1 MTVDALSETLD
12 PAVALAD
19 FASRLRF
26 EDIPARVVEQTKQ
39 AVLDILGVALAGAGH
54 GEGARET
61 VGFAATQT
69 GAAEAT
75 IWSSGERVSAPAAA
89 LANAALARALD
100 YDDILESPQVH
111 VSVCVVPAAFAVAE
125 RQGTPVGGK
134 ALLTAIVIGSE
145 IQCRLAAAI
154 RGQNA
159 GALPLLQPTQIFGYF
174 SAAAACG
181 RLLGLDPAA
190 MESAFGLAL
199 MQAAGTQEMV
209 VHSTHSAGKC
219 IYAAFS
225 NQGGVQSALM
235 AECGVLAQG
244 AAFGGKAGLF
254 QAYYGGRYRASALT
268 DDLGEEF
275 VSTRRCI
282 KACPG
287 TLVSHAFVEAAQ
299 QIMSRDGIAP
309 SDVASIR
316 AHVGVWGREMCEPLA
331 MRLRPQSSSAAM
343 NNIPFMVAKAI
354 ANGGITLTDF
364 DGAGRSNPKRS
375 QMAERF
381 SYVVDPSLTNPTGL
395 EPGVLD
401 VTTNDGRVHS
411 ARIEHPR
418 GHPSRPLTFEDVAEK
433 FTDNARHAPRSENPG
448 ADRRHHRR
456 CAPSRRPAGC
466 RCADPNDRPQRC
478 GSQLGAS

>member
-1 MTVDALSETLD
+1 VTVDALSEALD
-12 PAVALAD
+12 PAVTLAD

-26 EDIPARVVEQTKQ
+26 EDIPTRVVEQTKQ
-39 AVLDILGVALAGAGH
+39 AVLDIFGVALAGAGH
-54 GEGARET
+54 GEGAREI

-69 GAAEAT
+69 GPAEAT
-75 IWSSGERVSAPAAA
+75 IWSSGERVSAGAAA

-111 VSVCVVPAAFAVAE
+111 VSVSVVPAAFAIAE
-125 RQGTPVGGK
+125 RSRAPVGGK
-134 ALLTAIVIGSE
+134 ALLTALVIGSE

-159 GALPLLQPTQIFGYF
+159 GALPVLQPTQIFGYF

-181 RLLGLDPAA
+181 RLLGLHPAA

-209 VHSTHSAGKC
+209 VHSERSAGKC

-235 AECGVLAQG
+235 ADCGVLAQG
-244 AAFGGKAGLF
+244 AVFSGKAGLF
-254 QAYYGGRYRASALT
+254 RAYYGGCYRASALT
-268 DDLGEEF
+268 DDIGEEF
-275 VSTRRCI
+275 ISTQRCI

-299 QIMSRDGIAP
+299 QIMNRGGLGP
-309 SDVASIR
+309 GDVASIC
-316 AHVGVWGREMCEPLA
+316 AHVGIWGREMCEPLA
-331 MRLRPQSSSAAM
+331 MRRRPQSASAAM

-354 ANGGITLTDF
+354 ANGRVTLTDF
-364 DGAGRSNPKRS
+364 DNAGRSQPES
-375 QMAERF
+375 LQMAERF
-381 SYVVDPSLTNPTGL
+381 SYVLDPTLSNPTRL

-401 VTTNDGRVHS
+401 VITNDGQVRS
-411 ARIEHPR
+411 ARIEHPH
-418 GHPSRPLTFEDVAEK
+418 GHPCRPFTFDDMAAK
-433 FTDNARHAPRSENPG
+433 FSANARHAPNPPTSDQIG
-448 ADRRHHRR
+448 AIIDDVRRLDELPDVGVLIRKIVPHHR
-456 CAPSRRPAGC
+456 G
-466 RCADPNDRPQRC
+466 PQP
-478 GSQLGAS
+478 GEP